1 MSFFLAA
8 FFFLTCF
15 PLLNRTATAQKTEW
29 SWALESHRPAQE
41 EEVDALKDHFYLTI
55 ARRYFNFRSR
65 DLNLTQVTQLQEI
78 FEEDGEP
85 KVIQASAG
93 TVWDLREVWSL
104 PEASLLIWRATTGSG
119 PVWQFVKGL
128 PLEVLTQVPAEKGD
142 AFTVAQ
148 IQDNRL
154 SFNGPIP
161 EALQPYLSVITPIPS
176 REVAWFELMLA
187 EDREDLVDSD
197 ARVIELAANPQPDRE
212 SAKAAETAHRWVN
225 QPRLPFRAED
235 LMGKWRV
242 RSLQGSLGLC
252 VLYPYFNAEFRKEN
266 GRLIFQKTT
275 GSQRRMGWILPYRN
289 DCMIF
294 LGARTVNDDPPLH
307 YSRLDPTIPATSPR
321 KESDSW
327 GGLYRIGDNQ
337 YLMVLDV
344 VPGQKFELYEIT
356 SKQP

>member
-1 MSFFLAA
+1 MVTVFLWGSDGSAPAA
-8 FFFLTCF
+8 EIC
-15 PLLNRTATAQKTEW
+15 
-29 SWALESHRPAQE
+29 WALEHHLPSQE
-41 EEVDALKDHFYLTI
+41 EELDAHKSHFYFGI
-55 ARRYFNFRSR
+55 GRRYFNFPSKDSDITRI
-65 DLNLTQVTQLQEI
+65 TQLQEI

-85 KVIQASAG
+85 AVIEAPAE

-104 PEASLLIWRATTGSG
+104 PDASLLIWRATTGSG

-128 PLEVLTQVPAEKGD
+128 PLEVLTQVPAEKRDGL
-142 AFTVAQ
+142 TVAQ
-148 IQDNRL
+148 IQYNRL

-161 EALQPYLSVITPIPS
+161 EALQPYLSVISPIRS
-176 REVAWFELMLA
+176 GDVAWFELMLA
-187 EDREDLVDSD
+187 EHRDDLVDSD
-197 ARVIELAANPQPDRE
+197 IRVIEIAANPQPDRE

-235 LMGKWRV
+235 LTGKWRV

-252 VLYPYFNAEFRKEN
+252 VLYPYFNAEFRTEN

-275 GSQRRMGWILPYRN
+275 GSQRRMGWVLPYRN

-327 GGLYRIGDNQ
+327 GALYRIGDNQ

-344 VPGQKFELYEIT
+344 VVGQEFELYEIIPRQ
-356 SKQP
+356 S